1 MKKII
6 SNVFKEIQESSK
18 STCKIS
24 GMPSCFMHLDF
35 YTRGFFPGK
44 LYVFAGAPR
53 TLKTSF
59 LLNIAYNIGVE
70 FQYFT
75 RFFSLDSTQETLV
88 KRMLFSACN
97 CSIKTFPYESPD
109 FAGIQR
115 LFTAGEKLKN
125 ANFKFICKSILTIEH
140 IEIECSELIGKGVI
154 IIDYFQM
161 LAYGKKQHIVLQK
174 LKDIATTLNV
184 AVLFIYETIDNS
196 HLKKNFLLRNGA
208 DSIFLIRNEKMFG
221 MEIGESDGQ
230 VFIEVVKQK
239 EGQSGNFI
247 LNYKKDSMKFYDS
260 ELDLYECE
268 NPFSSEFIST
278 C

>member
-1 MKKII
+1 MKKVI

-18 STCKIS
+18 ESCKIS
-24 GMPSCFMHLDF
+24 GMPSCFMQLDF

-75 RFFSLDSTQETLV
+75 RFFSSDSTQEALV
-88 KRMLFSACN
+88 RRILFSSCN

-109 FAGIQR
+109 LVEMQR
-115 LFTAGEKLKN
+115 LFSAGEKLKN
-125 ANFKFICKSILTIEH
+125 ADFKFICNSILTIED
-140 IEIECSELIGKGVI
+140 IEMECSEREGKGVV

-161 LAYGKKQHIVLQK
+161 LAYGKKQNIVLQK
-174 LKDIATTLNV
+174 LKDIATAFNI
-184 AVLFIYETIDNS
+184 AVLLIYETNADL
-196 HLKKNFLLRNGA
+196 HLKKVFLLRNGA
-208 DSIFLIRNEKMFG
+208 DSIFLLRKEKTFG
-221 MEIGESDGQ
+221 MELDETDGQ
-230 VFIEVVKQK
+230 IFIEVVKQK

-247 LNYKKDSMKFYDS
+247 LNFKKDSIKFYDS

-268 NPFSSEFIST
+268 NTGSSEFIST